1 MNAVPM
7 RFPVLLWR
15 RSRDGFLRINY
26 FDISGRNKTM
36 NFPVQPKLPV
46 AVIGAGPVG
55 LAAAAHLA
63 ERGVPFVVFEAG
75 EGPAAAVRQ
84 WGHVTFFSP
93 WRFNVDSA
101 AERLLKQTAW
111 TMPDPD
117 RDPTGQELID
127 DYLAPLAAL
136 PVIAPSIRYGARL
149 TAVTR
154 QGMDRVPSKGREQ
167 RPFEI
172 SLTHADGKMERVLA
186 SAVIDAS
193 GTWSAP
199 NPAGANGIPALGEKE
214 SVSRICTGIP
224 DVFGVDRKR
233 YAGKRVVAI
242 GSGHSAMDS
251 ILNLVRLK
259 AQVPAT
265 EIIWAMRSAPLEK
278 TFGGGAADQ
287 LSNRGALGERAKAT
301 IASGN
306 VSVEAPFR
314 VHGFALRK
322 NAIEIADEAGKKLVA
337 DEVIVATGF
346 RPDFS
351 MLSEIRLDLHPWLE
365 CTRELGPLIDPN
377 EHSCGDVPP
386 HGVKELT
393 QPENN
398 FFIVGM
404 KSYGRA
410 PTFLMAT
417 GYEQVRSVVAAL
429 AGDMEA
435 ALDTKL
441 VLPQTGVCEGLGH
454 ADEGGCCGGPS
465 LTRADAC
472 CNLEAIE
479 KDAGKSGCGC
489 LASGTC

>member
-1 MNAVPM
+1 
-7 RFPVLLWR
+7 
-15 RSRDGFLRINY
+15 
-26 FDISGRNKTM
+26 M
-36 NFPVQPKLPV
+36 NFPLHPKLPV

-63 ERGVPFVVFEAG
+63 ERNVPFILFEAG
-75 EGPAAAVRQ
+75 EGPAAAVQQ

-101 AERLLKQTAW
+101 AGRLLKQTGW
-111 TMPDPD
+111 VMPDPD
-117 RDPTGQELID
+117 HDPTGRELID
-127 DYLAPLAAL
+127 NYLAPLAAL
-136 PVIAPSIRYGARL
+136 PALKSSIRYGAKVA
-149 TAVTR
+149 AVTR

-172 SLTHADGKMERVLA
+172 VVNSTERVLA

-199 NPAGANGIPALGEKE
+199 NPAGANGIPAHGEKE
-214 SVSRICTGIP
+214 SAPRISSGIP
-224 DVFGVDRKR
+224 DVFGKERKR
-233 YAGKRVVAI
+233 YAGKRVVVI

-251 ILNLVRLK
+251 VLNLVRLK
-259 AQVPAT
+259 KVEPAT
-265 EIIWAMRSAPLEK
+265 EIIWAMRTQPTDK

-301 IASGN
+301 IVSGA

-314 VHGFALRK
+314 VQSFSLTK
-322 NAIEIADEAGKKLVA
+322 NSIEIMDETGRKIIAH
-337 DEVIVATGF
+337 EVIVATGF

-351 MLSEIRLDLHPWLE
+351 MLSEIRLDLHSWLE

-393 QPENN
+393 QPESN

-441 VLPQTGVCEGLGH
+441 VLPQTGVCEGIGH
-454 ADEGGCCGGPS
+454 DDEGGCCGGPALS
-465 LTRADAC
+465 RVDAC
-472 CNLEAIE
+472 CNLDAIE
-479 KDAGKSGCGC
+479 KDAGKAGCGC
-489 LASGTC
+489 VAAGSC

>member
-1 MNAVPM
+1 
-7 RFPVLLWR
+7 
-15 RSRDGFLRINY
+15 
-26 FDISGRNKTM
+26 M
-36 NFPVQPKLPV
+36 NFPLHPRLPV

-93 WRFNVDSA
+93 WRFNVDRA
-101 AERLLKQTAW
+101 AERLLKQTGW

-117 RDPTGQELID
+117 RDPTGQQLID
-127 DYLAPLAAL
+127 DYLAPLSAL
-136 PVIAPSIRYGARL
+136 PAIASNTRYGAKV

-154 QGMDRVPSKGREQ
+154 QGMDRVPSKGRE
-167 RPFEI
+167 RRAFEI
-172 SLTHADGKMERVLA
+172 SVNGTERVVA
-186 SAVIDAS
+186 RAVIDAS

-214 SVSRICTGIP
+214 SASRICSGIP
-224 DVFGVDRKR
+224 DVFGAEHKR
-233 YAGKRVVAI
+233 YAGKRVVVI

-259 AQVPAT
+259 KEVPAT
-265 EIIWAMRSAPLEK
+265 EIIWAMRSVPTDK
-278 TFGGGAADQ
+278 TFGGGASDQ

-301 IASGN
+301 IASGK

-314 VHGFALRK
+314 VQSFAPK
-322 NAIEIADEAGKKLVA
+322 KDAIAITDGSGKSIVA

-393 QPENN
+393 QPESN

-435 ALDTKL
+435 ALDTEL
-441 VLPQTGVCEGLGH
+441 VLPQTGVCEGLGYGE
-454 ADEGGCCGGPS
+454 EGGCCGGPALS
-465 LTRADAC
+465 RVDSC
-472 CNLEAIE
+472 CNLDAIE
-479 KDAGKSGCGC
+479 KDAGKAGCGC
-489 LASGTC
+489 AAAGRC

>member
-1 MNAVPM
+1 
-7 RFPVLLWR
+7 
-15 RSRDGFLRINY
+15 
-26 FDISGRNKTM
+26 M
-36 NFPVQPKLPV
+36 NFPLHPRLPV

-93 WRFNVDSA
+93 WRFNVDRA
-101 AERLLKQTAW
+101 AERLLKQTGW

-127 DYLAPLAAL
+127 DYLAPLSAL
-136 PVIAPSIRYGARL
+136 PAIASNIRYGAKV

-167 RPFEI
+167 RAFEI
-172 SLTHADGKMERVLA
+172 SVNGTERVVA

-214 SVSRICTGIP
+214 SASRICTGIP
-224 DVFGVDRKR
+224 DVFGAERKR
-233 YAGKRVVAI
+233 YAGKRVVVI

-259 AQVPAT
+259 KEEPAT
-265 EIIWAMRSAPLEK
+265 EIIWAMRSVPSEK

-287 LSNRGALGERAKAT
+287 LANRGALGERAKAT
-301 IASGN
+301 IASGK

-314 VHGFALRK
+314 VQSFALRT
-322 NAIEIADEAGKKLVA
+322 NAIEIMDEAGKSIVA

-386 HGVKELT
+386 HGVQGVDAAGKQFLCCRHEELR
-393 QPENN
+393 P
-398 FFIVGM
+398 
-404 KSYGRA
+404 
-410 PTFLMAT
+410 
-417 GYEQVRSVVAAL
+417 
-429 AGDMEA
+429 
-435 ALDTKL
+435 
-441 VLPQTGVCEGLGH
+441 
-454 ADEGGCCGGPS
+454 
-465 LTRADAC
+465 RADVSDGHG
-472 CNLEAIE
+472 L
-479 KDAGKSGCGC
+479 
-489 LASGTC
+489 

>member
-1 MNAVPM
+1 M
-7 RFPVLLWR
+7 
-15 RSRDGFLRINY
+15 
-26 FDISGRNKTM
+26 T
-36 NFPVQPKLPV
+36 V

-63 ERGVPFVVFEAG
+63 ERGLPFVVFEAG
-75 EGPAAAVRQ
+75 EGAAAAVRQ

-101 AERLLKQTAW
+101 AERPLKQTGWA
-111 TMPDPD
+111 MPDPD
-117 RDPTGQELID
+117 RDPTGQQLID
-127 DYLAPLAAL
+127 DYLLPLANL
-136 PVIAPSIRYGARL
+136 PILAPHIRFGARV

-172 SLTHADGKMERVLA
+172 SVTHSDGSVERVLA

-199 NPAGANGIPALGEKE
+199 NPAGANGIPALGERE
-214 SVSRICTGIP
+214 SASRICSGIP
-224 DVFGVDRKR
+224 DVFGTERKR
-233 YAGKRVVAI
+233 YAGKRVVVI

-251 ILNLVRLK
+251 ILNLVRLQK
-259 AQVPAT
+259 QEPTT
-265 EIIWAMRSAPLEK
+265 EIIWAMRSQPTDK
-278 TFGGGAADQ
+278 TFGGGADDQ
-287 LSNRGALGERAKAT
+287 LANRGALGGRAKAA
-301 IASGN
+301 ISAGS
-306 VSVEAPFR
+306 VSVEAPFWVR
-314 VHGFALRK
+314 GFALANK
-322 NAIEIADEAGKKLVA
+322 AIEITDETGKKIIA
-337 DEVIVATGF
+337 DEVIIATGF

-365 CTRELGPLIDPN
+365 CTRTLGPLIDPN

-441 VLPQTGVCEGLGH
+441 VLPQTGVCEGSGY
-454 ADEGGCCGGPS
+454 AEEGGCCGGPS

-472 CNLEAIE
+472 CMVDAIA

-489 LASGTC
+489 EAAGRC

>member
-1 MNAVPM
+1 
-7 RFPVLLWR
+7 
-15 RSRDGFLRINY
+15 
-26 FDISGRNKTM
+26 M
-36 NFPVQPKLPV
+36 NFPLHPRLPV

-63 ERGVPFVVFEAG
+63 EHGVPFVVFEAG

-93 WRFNVDSA
+93 WRFNVDRA
-101 AERLLKQTAW
+101 AERLLKQTGW

-117 RDPTGQELID
+117 RDPTGQQLID
-127 DYLAPLAAL
+127 DYLAPLCAL
-136 PVIAPSIRYGARL
+136 PAIASNVRYGAKV

-167 RPFEI
+167 RAFEI
-172 SLTHADGKMERVLA
+172 SVNGTERVAA

-199 NPAGANGIPALGEKE
+199 NPAGANGILAWGEKE
-214 SVSRICTGIP
+214 SASRISTGIP
-224 DVFGVDRKR
+224 DVVGAERMR
-233 YAGKRVVAI
+233 YAGKRVVVI

-259 AQVPAT
+259 KGVPAT
-265 EIIWAMRSAPLEK
+265 EIIWAMRSVSTDK
-278 TFGGGAADQ
+278 TFGGGASDQ

-301 IASGN
+301 IASGA
-306 VSVEAPFR
+306 VLMEAPFR
-314 VHGFALRK
+314 VQRFALTK
-322 NAIEIADEAGKKLVA
+322 NAIEIADETGKSIIA

-386 HGVKELT
+386 HGVRELT

-441 VLPQTGVCEGLGH
+441 ILPQTGVCEGIGH
-454 ADEGGCCGGPS
+454 GEEGGCCGGPALS
-465 LTRADAC
+465 RADAC
-472 CNLEAIE
+472 CNLDAIE

-489 LASGTC
+489 SAAGRC

>member
-1 MNAVPM
+1 MNM
-7 RFPVLLWR
+7 TFH
-15 RSRDGFLRINY
+15 S
-26 FDISGRNKTM
+26 
-36 NFPVQPKLPV
+36 KLPV
-46 AVIGAGPVG
+46 AIIGAGPIG
-55 LAAAAHLA
+55 LAAAAHLV
-63 ERGVPFVVFEAG
+63 ERGLPFVVLEAG
-75 EGPAAAVRQ
+75 QGPAAAVSQ

-101 AERLLKQTAW
+101 AERLLRQTGW
-111 TMPDPD
+111 VMPDPE

-127 DYLAPLAAL
+127 DYLAPLAGL
-136 PVIAPSIRYGARL
+136 PAIASNIRYGAEV

-154 QGMDRVPSKGREQ
+154 QGMDRVPSNGREQ

-172 SLTHADGKMERVLA
+172 SASGADGRTERILA

-193 GTWSAP
+193 GTWTAP

-214 SVSRICTGIP
+214 SVARISKGIP
-224 DVFGVDRKR
+224 DVFGADRKR
-233 YAGKRVVAI
+233 YGGKRVVVI

-251 ILNLVRLK
+251 ILNLTRLK
-259 AQVPAT
+259 HEVPAT
-265 EIIWAMRSAPLEK
+265 EIIWAMRSRPSDK
-278 TFGGGAADQ
+278 TFGGGADDQ
-287 LSNRGALGERAKAT
+287 LANRGALGKRAKTA

-306 VSVEAPFR
+306 VLVEAPFR
-314 VHGFALRK
+314 TYSFALAK
-322 NAIEIADEAGKKLVA
+322 NAIEIMDETGKKIIA

-351 MLSEIRLDLHPWLE
+351 MLGEIRLDLHPWLE
-365 CTRELGPLIDPN
+365 SARELGPLIDPN

-386 HGVKELT
+386 HGVKELA
-393 QPENN
+393 QPESN
-398 FFIVGM
+398 FFIAGM

-417 GYEQVRSVVAAL
+417 GYEQVRSIVAAL

-441 VLPQTGVCEGLGH
+441 VLPQTGVCEGKGH
-454 ADEGGCCGGPS
+454 GEKGSCCGGPS

-472 CNLEAIE
+472 CTLDAIE

-489 LASGTC
+489 AASALSTWVESPK

>member
-1 MNAVPM
+1 MNVMAT
-7 RFPVLLWR
+7 L
-15 RSRDGFLRINY
+15 N
-26 FDISGRNKTM
+26 
-36 NFPVQPKLPV
+36 PKLPV

-63 ERGVPFVVFEAG
+63 ERGLPFVVFEAG
-75 EGPAAAVRQ
+75 AGPAAAVRQ

-93 WRFNVDSA
+93 WRFNLDSA
-101 AERLLKQTAW
+101 AERLLKKTRW
-111 TMPDPD
+111 VMPELD

-136 PVIAPSIRYGARL
+136 SAIAPNMRYGAKA

-172 SLTHADGKMERVLA
+172 SVTRLDGKVERVLA

-193 GTWSAP
+193 GTWTAP
-199 NPAGANGIPALGEKE
+199 NPAGTNGIPALGEKN
-214 SVSRICTGIP
+214 SAARISSGIP
-224 DVFGVDRKR
+224 DVFGAERKR
-233 YAGKRVVAI
+233 YAGKRVAVI

-259 AQVPAT
+259 AQEPAT
-265 EIIWAMRSAPLEK
+265 EIIWAMRSKPSEK
-278 TFGGGAADQ
+278 TFGGGSDDQ
-287 LSNRGALGERAKAT
+287 LATRGALGRRAEA
-301 IASGN
+301 AVNRGN
-306 VSVEAPFR
+306 VLLEAPFR
-314 VHGFALRK
+314 VQSFALKK
-322 NAIEIADEAGKKLVA
+322 NAIEITDETDKKIIV

-365 CTRELGPLIDPN
+365 CTRALGPLIDPN

-386 HGVKELT
+386 HGVKELA

-398 FFIVGM
+398 FFIVGI

-441 VLPQTGVCEGLGH
+441 VLPQTGVCEGIGR
-454 ADEGGCCGGPS
+454 AEEGGCCGGPS

-472 CNLEAIE
+472 CTLEAIA
-479 KDAGKSGCGC
+479 KDAGKAGCGC
-489 LASGTC
+489 AAAGRC

>member
-1 MNAVPM
+1 
-7 RFPVLLWR
+7 
-15 RSRDGFLRINY
+15 
-26 FDISGRNKTM
+26 M
-36 NFPVQPKLPV
+36 NFYVPPKLPV

-55 LAAAAHLA
+55 LTAAAHLA

-75 EGPAAAVRQ
+75 DGPAAAVRQ

-101 AERLLKQTAW
+101 AERLLKQTGW

-127 DYLAPLAAL
+127 NYLAPLAAL
-136 PVIAPSIRYGARL
+136 PAIAPSIRYGAKL

-172 SLTHADGKMERVLA
+172 SVIHTNGKMERILA

-193 GTWSAP
+193 GTWSSP

-214 SVSRICTGIP
+214 SASRICSGIP
-224 DVFGVDRKR
+224 DVFGAERER
-233 YAGKRVVAI
+233 YAGKCVVVI

-251 ILNLVRLK
+251 ILNLVRLRK
-259 AQVPAT
+259 EEPLT
-265 EIIWAMRSAPLEK
+265 EIIWAMRSVPSEK
-278 TFGGGAADQ
+278 TFGGGAADR
-287 LSNRGALGERAKAT
+287 LSNRGALGARAKAM

-314 VHGFALRK
+314 VQSFALRK
-322 NAIEIADEAGKKLVA
+322 NAIEIMDETGKSIVA

-365 CTRELGPLIDPN
+365 CARELGPLIDPN

-386 HGVKELT
+386 HGVKELM

-417 GYEQVRSVVAAL
+417 GYQQVRSVVAAL

-454 ADEGGCCGGPS
+454 GEEGGCCGGPS
-465 LTRADAC
+465 LARVDAC
-472 CNLEAIE
+472 CNLDAIE

-489 LASGTC
+489 AAAGRC